1 GYRGKS
7 HDKREPV
14 LVGERKISAPTDI
27 KVPMGSVKEP
37 KSVISARFYDV
48 KTLDKEVSA
57 ALDIAY
63 LPLELFSRVSKEQ
76 ISEKCELGVLLP
88 PVILDSEAENTE
100 KMLKNAAVSGARHV
114 LVANPGHIEMARR
127 SGLKMHG
134 DFRLNVFS
142 NATALVFADK
152 FEDVILAPELTL
164 AQIRDVKIEKSV
176 CVYGKIPLMVLE
188 NPLDTGVIT
197 DRRGVSFTVRHEGG
211 RDIIFNSVPFY
222 MGDKKAELEKAHI
235 CNKHFIFVTEGP
247 REARF
252 VLDNYKKNLPTRKDF
267 RRFLT

>member
-1 GYRGKS
+1 
-7 HDKREPV
+7 
-14 LVGERKISAPTDI
+14 
-27 KVPMGSVKEP
+27 
-37 KSVISARFYDV
+37 
-48 KTLDKEVSA
+48 
-57 ALDIAY
+57 
-63 LPLELFSRVSKEQ
+63 
-76 ISEKCELGVLLP
+76 
-88 PVILDSEAENTE
+88 
-100 KMLKNAAVSGARHV
+100 MLKNAALKGARHV

-142 NATALVFADK
+142 NATAIIFAK
-152 FEDVILAPELTL
+152 EFEDVILAPELTL

-197 DRRGVSFTVRHEGG
+197 DRRGVSFTVRREGG
-211 RDIIFNSVPFY
+211 RDVIFNSVPFY
-222 MGDKKAELEKAHI
+222 MGDKKADLEKAHI
-235 CNKHFIFVTEGP
+235 SNRHFIFVNEGP

-267 RRFLT
+267 RRVPT